1 MVFDHEGKVYEDV
14 EAMCAAYYINPG
26 TFNSRIRSKHWNL
39 EQALLTPVGPNYR
52 DNPRISTKE
61 DAILRDNRNYKYASE
76 HTGSSEDSNPVLHDI
91 HKRVNP
97 GPKYVWT
104 DHKGN
109 EYPSKKAMC
118 HAYGISADLF
128 KSRTCVMHWK
138 KILATIHSK
147 ITKVILLSI
156 CLSCAVHTTL
166 ISLNS
171 NVVWIQAG
179 HWKMHLQCLQKLHI
193 AKNIKV
199 LAKELFN
206 DQKRRVCLSGSSFLY
221 HFWNQVP
228 KNAPILI
235 FSLIFL
241 KPHSHRLM

>member
-1 MVFDHEGKVYEDV
+1 MVFDHEGKIYEDV
-14 EAMCAAYYINPG
+14 EAMCAAYNINPG
-26 TFNSRIRSKHWNL
+26 TFTSRIRSKHWNL

-52 DNPRISTKE
+52 DNPRINTKE

-128 KSRTCVMHWK
+128 KSRTWDGWPMCYALEKDPGNYTFEDHKGNTFKYLSVMCRAYNINKFEFQRRMDSGWTLEDALTMPSK
-138 KILATIHSK
+138 APHSK
-147 ITKVILLSI
+147 KYKSP
-156 CLSCAVHTTL
+156 C
-166 ISLNS
+166 
-171 NVVWIQAG
+171 
-179 HWKMHLQCLQKLHI
+179 
-193 AKNIKV
+193 
-199 LAKELFN
+199 
-206 DQKRRVCLSGSSFLY
+206 KRAF
-221 HFWNQVP
+221 
-228 KNAPILI
+228 
-235 FSLIFL
+235 
-241 KPHSHRLM
+241 

>member
-1 MVFDHEGKVYEDV
+1 MVFDHEGKIYEDV
-14 EAMCAAYYINPG
+14 EAMCAAYNINPG
-26 TFNSRIRSKHWNL
+26 TFTSRIRSKHWNL

-52 DNPRISTKE
+52 DNPRINTKE

-128 KSRTCVMHWK
+128 KSRTWDGWPMCYALEKDPGNYTFEDHKGNTFKYLSVMCRAYNINKFEFQRRMDSGW
-138 KILATIHSK
+138 
-147 ITKVILLSI
+147 
-156 CLSCAVHTTL
+156 TL
-166 ISLNS
+166 EDALTMPS
-171 NVVWIQAG
+171 
-179 HWKMHLQCLQKLHI
+179 
-193 AKNIKV
+193 NIKV

-228 KNAPILI
+228 KNATILI